1 MFKRLLFCSL
11 LIPFICF
18 SNNHDPDYEYT
29 KQLEAKIDLAR
40 RNIYAAETLI
50 SRIQSVI
57 HSDPDKAQDLCI
69 TVLKYLWNTDQ
80 VLNINPSHL
89 D

>member
-1 MFKRLLFCSL
+1 MLRYL
-11 LIPFICF
+11 LILTFIIPVTCF
-18 SNNHDPDYEYT
+18 SNHHDADDEYT

-80 VLNINPSHL
+80 VLNIHPSHL